1 MIEVEFRRQEKERI
15 KQEKAEFKARASEKH

>member
-15 KQEKAEFKARASEKH
+15 KREKAEFKAQAKEKH

>member
-15 KQEKAEFKARASEKH
+15 KREKAEFKAMAKEKH